1 MFRTTLTRRTSTK
14 LTTTRQ
20 TRLIAA
26 TGSTTRNIAE
36 ALLITGRQRARSK
49 INCSS
54 AVAELAIVLATEL
67 ALEIAPV
74 VELLLVIAPV
84 VAELERVPVAVELE
98 RALVAVELERAL
110 VAVELERDQAAAGLA
125 QGHPRV
131 QPAVAP
137 TTKSVTAA
145 HRRDLVR
152 LLAAEDLAAAA
163 AETTRE
169 PAAAEGVIAWE
180 VAE

>member
-98 RALVAVELERAL
+98 RALVAVELER
-110 VAVELERDQAAAGLA
+110 DQAAAGLA

-163 AETTRE
+163 AETKRE

>member
-67 ALEIAPV
+67 AL
-74 VELLLVIAPV
+74 
-84 VAELERVPVAVELE
+84 
-98 RALVAVELERAL
+98 ELERAL

>member
-74 VELLLVIAPV
+74 V
-84 VAELERVPVAVELE
+84 VELE

>member
-84 VAELERVPVAVELE
+84 
-98 RALVAVELERAL
+98 AVELERAL
-110 VAVELERDQAAAGLA
+110 VAVELERDQAAAGLE
-125 QGHPRV
+125 V
-131 QPAVAP
+131 AVAAD
-137 TTKSVTAA
+137 VAE
-145 HRRDLVR
+145 
-152 LLAAEDLAAAA
+152 AEDGDKHSM
-163 AETTRE
+163 RKNK
-169 PAAAEGVIAWE
+169 
-180 VAE
+180 

>member
-1 MFRTTLTRRTSTK
+1 MFRTTLTRRTSTQ

-67 ALEIAPV
+67 AL
-74 VELLLVIAPV
+74 VIAP
-84 VAELERVPVAVELE
+84 
-98 RALVAVELERAL
+98 VAVELERAL

>member
-98 RALVAVELERAL
+98 RALVAVELER
-110 VAVELERDQAAAGLA
+110 DQAAAGLA

>member
-74 VELLLVIAPV
+74 V
-84 VAELERVPVAVELE
+84 AELERVP
-98 RALVAVELERAL
+98 VAVELERAL

-137 TTKSVTAA
+137 
-145 HRRDLVR
+145 
-152 LLAAEDLAAAA
+152 
-163 AETTRE
+163 
-169 PAAAEGVIAWE
+169 
-180 VAE
+180 

>member
-54 AVAELAIVLATEL
+54 AVVELAIVLATEL

-74 VELLLVIAPV
+74 VELLLVIAP
-84 VAELERVPVAVELE
+84 
-98 RALVAVELERAL
+98 

>member
-74 VELLLVIAPV
+74 VELLLVIA
-84 VAELERVPVAVELE
+84 
-98 RALVAVELERAL
+98 
-110 VAVELERDQAAAGLA
+110 
-125 QGHPRV
+125 
-131 QPAVAP
+131 
-137 TTKSVTAA
+137 A